1 VAKPPSRTGG
11 QLLLVRPA
19 INYARRNLKYAWP
32 ANWRAGVKA
41 IRRRLTKSGVLF
53 ATEDLGMASLYPE
66 QKIDRILSLVQPK
79 SVLDVGCGTGRA
91 LREIRRRGITVLG
104 IEASFAAIGA
114 SGCPDLIVRHD
125 LRRPLDLGRRFDL
138 VWCFEVAEHIHPDY
152 VDTFVDTLVRHSDA
166 IAFSA
171 APPGQG
177 GEGHFNEQPAPY
189 WIARFV
195 ARGFRLSA
203 EWSNELRA
211 VDEFYSENM
220 MVFLRETPSAALTG
234 RVMSLPAVSDSQR
247 P

>member
-1 VAKPPSRTGG
+1 
-11 QLLLVRPA
+11 VRPA
-19 INYARRNLKYAWP
+19 ISYARRNLKYVRP
-32 ANWRAGVKA
+32 ANWRAGAKA
-41 IRRRLTKSGVLF
+41 IYRRLSKSGVLF

-66 QKIDRILSLVQPK
+66 QKIERILSLVLPK

-91 LREIRRRGITVLG
+91 LSEIKRRGITVFG
-104 IEASFAAIGA
+104 VEASSAAIRA

-138 VWCFEVAEHIHPDY
+138 VWCFEVAEHIHSNY

-177 GEGHFNEQPAPY
+177 GEGHFNEQPASY
-189 WIARFV
+189 WIAKFI

-203 EWSNELRA
+203 EWTDELRS

-220 MVFLRETPSAALTG
+220 MVFVRTTAAC
-234 RVMSLPAVSDSQR
+234 R
-247 P
+247 